1 MTHGIEQVVERG
13 MCIGCGACSVRTSG
27 AIPVTIG
34 RHGVYEAR
42 LGDAIAPDALRA
54 ASRVCPFSDEAR
66 NEDALTR
73 ERFPDL
79 PKDDRI
85 GAHLEVL
92 AGRRTSEQ
100 EIIGS
105 SSGGL
110 TSLLLEELLR
120 AGLVDGVLH
129 VGRSAGDPRFSYTVS
144 TSPEEIEQNRKSMY
158 SATTLADVVAD
169 IRGDGRTYA
178 VVGVPCFIK
187 ALRLLA
193 SELPDLD
200 AQFGV
205 YVGLVCGHLKST
217 FFAESLAW
225 QAGVPPT
232 ELEGIDFRVKNPGR
246 YAWDYDYDAVDAD
259 GVHHVRRSAD
269 TIDGGWGFGA
279 FQPEACNFC
288 DDVVAEGADV
298 AFADAWL
305 HKYAADWHGT
315 NAVILRDE
323 RVRALL
329 RAAAERGDVELEPL
343 SVGDAARSQAGGF
356 RHRRDGLALRL
367 ADDLAA
373 GLSVPAKRVAPD
385 RNAVSRRRAAVLRQ
399 RRRISRLSLTAFAEA
414 RADGDFDR
422 YARPMRR
429 AIRRYRLLD
438 AWSQGTKALARHV
451 ARPVVHRARRMLRR

>member
-34 RHGVYEAR
+34 RRGVYEAR
-42 LGDAIAPDALRA
+42 LDGALSTDALRA
-54 ASRVCPFSDEAR
+54 ASRVCPFSDDAR
-66 NEDALTR
+66 NEDVLAR
-73 ERFPDL
+73 ERFADL
-79 PKDDRI
+79 PRDDRI
-85 GAHLEVL
+85 GAHLEVV
-92 AGRRTSEQ
+92 AGRRTSEH
-100 EIIGS
+100 EIVGS

-144 TSPEEIEQNRKSMY
+144 TSPEKIERDRKSMY
-158 SATTLADVVAD
+158 SATTLADVVAG

-193 SELPDLD
+193 AELPDLD

-232 ELEGIDFRVKNPGR
+232 ELEGIDFRVKNASR
-246 YAWDYDYDAVDAD
+246 YAWDYDYDAVSVD
-259 GVHHVRRSAD
+259 GAHHVRRSAD

-288 DDVVAEGADV
+288 DDVFAEGADV

-305 HKYAADWHGT
+305 HKYAADWRGT
-315 NAVILRDE
+315 NAVVIRDE
-323 RVRALL
+323 RVRRLL
-329 RAAAERGDVELEPL
+329 QAAAERGGVELEPL
-343 SVGDAARSQAGGF
+343 SVEDAARSQAGGF
-356 RHRRDGLALRL
+356 RHRRAGLSLRL

-373 GLSVPAKRVAPD
+373 GLSVPTKRVPPD
-385 RNAVSRRRAAVLRQ
+385 RTVVSRRRAAVLRQ
-399 RRRISRLSLTAFAEA
+399 RRRISRLSLVAFADAREA
-414 RADGDFDR
+414 GDFER
-422 YARPMRR
+422 YAGPMRR
-429 AIRRYRLLD
+429 AIRRYRFLD
-438 AWSQGTKALARHV
+438 AWSQGAKALTRHV

>member
-34 RHGVYEAR
+34 RRGVYEAR
-42 LGDAIAPDALRA
+42 LDGVDQAAVRT
-54 ASRVCPFSDEAR
+54 ASRVCPFSDDAK
-66 NEDALTR
+66 NEDVLAS

-79 PKDDRI
+79 PKDDRL
-85 GAHLEVL
+85 GAHLEIV

-100 EIIGS
+100 EIVGS

-110 TSLLLEELLR
+110 TSLLLEELLH

-129 VGRSAGDPRFSYTVS
+129 VGRSPGDSRFSYTVS
-144 TSPEEIEQNRKSMY
+144 TSPGEIEQNRKSMY
-158 SATTLADVVAD
+158 SATTLADVVAG

-193 SELPDLD
+193 DELPDLG

-232 ELEGIDFRVKNPGR
+232 ALDRIDFRVKNSDR
-246 YAWDYDYDAVDAD
+246 YAWDYDYDAVSTD
-259 GVHHVRRSAD
+259 GEHHVRRSAD

-288 DDVVAEGADV
+288 DDVFAEGADV

-305 HKYAADWHGT
+305 HKYAADWRGT
-315 NAVILRDE
+315 NAVVIRDE
-323 RVRALL
+323 RVRRLL
-329 RAAAERGDVELEPL
+329 RSAAERGRVELEPL
-343 SVGDAARSQAGGF
+343 STEDAARSQAGGF
-356 RHRRDGLALRL
+356 RHRRAGLSLRL

-373 GLSVPAKRVAPD
+373 GLSVPVKRVEPD
-385 RNAVSRRRAAVLRQ
+385 RTAVSRRRAAVLRQ
-399 RRRISRLSLTAFAEA
+399 RRRISRLSLIAFADA
-414 RADGDFDR
+414 RKAGDYER
-422 YARPMRR
+422 YAEPMRR

-438 AWSQGTKALARHV
+438 AWSQGAKALARHV